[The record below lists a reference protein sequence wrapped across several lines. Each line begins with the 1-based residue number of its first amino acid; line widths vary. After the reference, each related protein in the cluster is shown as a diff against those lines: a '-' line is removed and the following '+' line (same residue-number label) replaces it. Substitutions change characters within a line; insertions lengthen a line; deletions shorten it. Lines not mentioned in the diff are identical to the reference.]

1 VSFFGELRRRNVFRV
16 GIAYVATV
24 WVLIQVADTVLPVVN
39 ASPWILQVL
48 VFSSA
53 LGFPLALVLAWF
65 YELTPEGIKVSA
77 DVDAIEPVR
86 FMGRKLDF
94 AIIGLLVVAVGFLLV
109 RPPLDDQGTVLPNSI
124 AILPFENLS
133 PNPDDAYFA
142 AGIHEEILNRL
153 TAVRDLNVIAR
164 TSVMQYS
171 DSPPSI
177 PTIAK
182 ELRVQLVMV
191 GSVRYEGDDVR
202 ITAQLIDGASNTHLW
217 SEIYERKLT
226 DIFAIQADLGTRIAA
241 ALEAEVLPRE
251 RESLQASSTDSTE
264 AYGLFLRYTQTNSI
278 SRLERLRIL
287 DAAIEI
293 DPNFALAYGHKALI
307 YAELIRFPAGLL
319 IGSEAESLSIE
330 NADRALAL
338 DSDIAIAHAALALIH
353 EGYRRGAEALEEY
366 ELALELRPNDPL
378 ILTPYAAL
386 RRNMGDL
393 QEAIEIGR
401 RVVELDPKTSLGY
414 HYLGHSYR
422 IAGDIENATTNYELA
437 LALQP
442 TNQGPLLQTA
452 NMAVIRGDYDT
463 AVERLRLIE
472 QHSRFIGNWQLPR
485 LAYLYAKTGHSED
498 AKRLIAELVQ
508 RDQEAPVTP
517 ITWGFANVA
526 LGDYEEALI
535 RFNQAIDDNEPG
547 DVVLFNA
554 LKDNA
559 FSDPMLEN
567 DPRFR
572 KMRDRIPGF

>member
-1 VSFFGELRRRNVFRV
+1 ME
-16 GIAYVATV
+16 
-24 WVLIQVADTVLPVVN
+24 
-39 ASPWILQVL
+39 
-48 VFSSA
+48 
-53 LGFPLALVLAWF
+53 
-65 YELTPEGIKVSA
+65 
-77 DVDAIEPVR
+77 
-86 FMGRKLDF
+86 
-94 AIIGLLVVAVGFLLV
+94 
-109 RPPLDDQGTVLPNSI
+109 
-124 AILPFENLS
+124 
-133 PNPDDAYFA
+133 
-142 AGIHEEILNRL
+142 
-153 TAVRDLNVIAR
+153 
-164 TSVMQYS
+164 
-171 DSPPSI
+171 
-177 PTIAK
+177 
-182 ELRVQLVMV
+182 
-191 GSVRYEGDDVR
+191 GSVRYAGDDVR

-226 DIFAIQADLGTRIAA
+226 DIFEIQADIGTRIAA

-251 RESLQASSTDSTE
+251 RESLQASSTNSTE
-264 AYGLFLRYTQTNSI
+264 AYGLFLRYTQTNNI

-293 DPNFALAYGHKALI
+293 DPDFALAYGHKALI

-319 IGSEAESLSIE
+319 IASEAERLSIE

-338 DSDIAIAHAALALIH
+338 DSDIAIAHAAFALIH

-401 RVVELDPKTSLGY
+401 RVVELDPRTSLGY

-422 IAGDIENATTNYELA
+422 VAGDIENATTNYELA

-452 NMAVIRGDYDT
+452 NMAIIRGDYDT

-498 AKRLIAELVQ
+498 AERLIAELVQ

-517 ITWGFANVA
+517 ITWGFADVA
-526 LGDYEEALI
+526 LGDYEAALI
-535 RFNQAIDDNEPG
+535 KFNQAIDDNEPG

-554 LKDNA
+554 LKYNSL
-559 FSDPMLEN
+559 SDPMLEN

-572 KMRDRIPGF
+572 EIRDRIPGF